1 MSDGSDP
8 GRKDRLEIHLTHASA
23 VSVGVRVAGLGL
35 AFVSH
40 LVLSRILG
48 ANQYGHYM
56 IALGWGMVLVI
67 PCRMGLDNSVLR
79 FATIYRDEAKSGD
92 FRGLVV
98 FSATSIAVVALA
110 IVSIILLAK
119 SAGFGPLA
127 PVGWPLVAGL
137 ALLVPALA
145 MLGWLSALIR
155 TANRIFASQ
164 FYEQVLRPALLIAL
178 LGLAVVAGIG
188 LDAGQAMILTGI
200 TVVIAMLGIG
210 LHSWRLFADLLSTRA
225 SFDRRRDW
233 LSVSWPLFLMA
244 IVQELL
250 NQVDLILLGIFS
262 NATEAA
268 HFAAAWRLASLVS
281 LGLMAIGTVSGPLI
295 ASAFNRN
302 DSRELSQIARL
313 SARVAT
319 GFALAVATLLV
330 IFGKRALGLFGPG
343 FEPAYVILLVLLVGG
358 LVNSFT
364 GAAGYFLIMTG
375 SERVALMILAGAL
388 LVSIAINLLL
398 IPLLGALGAAIAST
412 IALASWNLAMAIHI
426 RRRLGIDVTAFGMSS
441 AAPQSELG

>member
-268 HFAAAWRLASLVS
+268 HFAAACPAPKANCWLVQLSTSRRMAVATTQMPKAIADAASEETSRYRSTKRNNLSNGWAMEAIAGWPVS
-281 LGLMAIGTVSGPLI
+281 MARKGIIAATLI
-295 ASAFNRN
+295 ASA
-302 DSRELSQIARL
+302 IA
-313 SARVAT
+313 
-319 GFALAVATLLV
+319 
-330 IFGKRALGLFGPG
+330 
-343 FEPAYVILLVLLVGG
+343 
-358 LVNSFT
+358 
-364 GAAGYFLIMTG
+364 AAGIKT
-375 SERVALMILAGAL
+375 SNVA
-388 LVSIAINLLL
+388 S
-398 IPLLGALGAAIAST
+398 S
-412 IALASWNLAMAIHI
+412 
-426 RRRLGIDVTAFGMSS
+426 RRRLSEMEPSITRSGLAAAGVTARLFQ
-441 AAPQSELG
+441 AARPNAQGLLHG